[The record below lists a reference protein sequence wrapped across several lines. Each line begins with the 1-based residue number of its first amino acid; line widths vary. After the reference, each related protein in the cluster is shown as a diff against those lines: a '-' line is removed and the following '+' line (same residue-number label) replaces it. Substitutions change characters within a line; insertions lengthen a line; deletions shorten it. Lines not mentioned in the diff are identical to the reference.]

1 MTWLNCSD
9 DEVARFHPEFQ
20 KIADDVLKKLGID
33 SKYHWE
39 HHLSTAGTSTVPD
52 FVLLETATNRW
63 QVAVEIKRSRS
74 SVFSERSQIQA
85 KGYAE
90 NNQTHYAPSRGLYFC
105 VTNMEVTIL
114 FAVNGSKPVHECHVA
129 NMSFESG
136 LFASTPESNHKAK
149 FQKDL
154 SDLVQYVLK
163 TPTPTFDSVWTGVV
177 KSLLSH
183 ADSLSFNPI
192 IDLNS
197 GLVPPVVSDYF
208 SGGTG
213 EAQKRELLLRC
224 LLAEYLKGL
233 LIKYAHK
240 SIKGIP
246 SLGPDVVKVA
256 NIIASLKKIDFS
268 GIFEATAPNLYEKI
282 SKIPKLKGCVEAYL
296 EQLIKERVDKLAVR
310 GDALNLSE
318 IFITIAYSWSV
329 QKARGKARTD
339 PDLAALLAALTIGDH
354 DVIVYDPG
362 CGDGNLLDAAYQA
375 LNDKGLSHEEILAK
389 VRGID
394 ADPLAAKIAALRLS
408 IKNPYVVK
416 PTDPNHILPGDM
428 FSATSIF
435 EKVNVVLMN
444 PPFKRYENK
453 DDFPIPRSLRQHFHD
468 CIKKLSGNGS
478 VETDVGQANIYNLY
492 VEFVIKASNPDT
504 VLGIILDNRWYHN
517 KSSKKLREL
526 LLRECEVIAVVS
538 YPYDPY
544 FEEWTI
550 ATSMLI
556 ARKKIPT
563 KNHEVTFIRTNDPN
577 RADFNIVAEAL
588 RGKDNYPPGWMV
600 RKVLQN
606 KLNGESWQQK
616 TLNEDFRPSLPTLD
630 SLFSFSRSGRL
641 DREGGG
647 TELYALPFNKKNYGV
662 KRIIKPSPRTKYQT
676 LTNGPLTPLENKQL
690 QSAAKKIPKRLR
702 GYALVNSDSL
712 SDYRLTVVDV
722 TKDEVLE
729 APEQR
734 KKKIQPTYFKK
745 NRRKWDVSLDKA
757 VDEIKSDPRS
767 KNYISLVETMVGLN
781 ETVLSRSELW
791 HGLREPYAG
800 ELIIPRK
807 LRVGHRVHINPFAYS
822 PTGRQVR
829 ISSNFFHYYNCKAID
844 PNSNLTRE
852 IAVELIFAFLMS
864 SFGQL
869 QFEMEAFNREGAR
882 SIEQHQLKRIR
893 VFDPRLIRPQNR
905 QAILNAAAQLP
916 YPVSTELS
924 PYLQPELLALDELFA
939 EEIVFRDS
947 SLNRDEML
955 DEVHQTLFEWLE
967 ARRQ

>member
-1 MTWLNCSD
+1 MTWLNYSD
-9 DEVARFHPEFQ
+9 GEVARFHPEFQ
-20 KIADDVLKKLGID
+20 VIADNVLKSLGLD
-33 SKYHWE
+33 ANYRWK
-39 HHLSTAGTSTVPD
+39 HHLSTSGTSTVPD

-63 QVAVEIKRSRS
+63 KVAVEIKRSRS

-90 NNQTHYAPSRGLYFC
+90 SNQTHYDPSCGLYFC
-105 VTNMEVTIL
+105 VTNIEFTLL
-114 FAVNGSKPVHECHVA
+114 FAVNGSKPVHECHVK
-129 NMSFESG
+129 NMAFESG
-136 LFASTPESNHKAK
+136 SFASTPESFHKAK

-163 TPTPTFDSVWTGVV
+163 TPAPTFDVVWLGVV

-183 ADSLSFNPI
+183 ADSLSFDSI
-192 IDLNS
+192 IDLNPGS
-197 GLVPPVVSDYF
+197 VPPVVSDYF
-208 SGGTG
+208 SGGIG

-233 LIKYAHK
+233 LNKYSHESSK
-240 SIKGIP
+240 KIP
-246 SLGPDVVKVA
+246 SLRSDVVKVA
-256 NIIASLKKIDFS
+256 NIIVSLKNIDFS
-268 GIFEATAPNLYEKI
+268 GIFEATASNLYLKI
-282 SKIPKLKGCVEAYL
+282 SKIPMLKAGVETYL
-296 EQLIKERVDKLAVR
+296 DQLIKERVDDLAMR
-310 GDALNLSE
+310 GDAFELSE
-318 IFITIAYSWSV
+318 ILIAQAYSWSV

-339 PDLAALLAALTIGDH
+339 SDLAALLAALTIESR
-354 DVIVYDPG
+354 DVVVFDPG
-362 CGDGNLLDAAYQA
+362 CGDGNLLDAAYEV
-375 LNDKGLSHEEILAK
+375 LKEKGLSHGDALAK

-394 ADPLAAKIAALRLS
+394 ADPVATKIAALRLS

-416 PTDPNHILPGDM
+416 PTDPNNIFPGDM
-428 FSATSIF
+428 FSSVSIF
-435 EKVNVVLMN
+435 ADINVVLMN
-444 PPFKRYENK
+444 PPFKRYENR
-453 DDFPIPRSLRQHFHD
+453 DDSPIPPSLRKHFHD
-468 CIKKLSGNGS
+468 CIKNLQSI

-492 VEFVIKASNPDT
+492 VEFVIKASKPDT

-517 KSSKKLREL
+517 KAAKKLREL

-538 YPYDPY
+538 YPHDLY
-544 FEEWTI
+544 FKEWTI

-556 ARKKIPT
+556 AHKKIPA
-563 KNHEVTFIRTNDPN
+563 KNHDVTFIRTNDPR
-577 RADFNIVAEAL
+577 RADFNIVAGAL
-588 RGKDNYPPGWMV
+588 RGKNDYPPGWMV
-600 RKVLQN
+600 RKVPQSG
-606 KLNGESWQQK
+606 LNGESWQQK
-616 TLNEDFRPSLPTLD
+616 TLNEDFRPSLATLD

-647 TELYALPFNKKNYGV
+647 TELYALPFNKKNYGF
-662 KRIIKPSPRTKYQT
+662 KRILKPSPRAKYQT
-676 LTNGPLTPLENKQL
+676 LTNGPLSPLENEQL
-690 QSAAKKIPKRLR
+690 RLAANEIPKQLR
-702 GYALVNSDSL
+702 GYALVNSDDL
-712 SDYRLTVVDV
+712 SGYRLTVADV

-745 NRRKWDVSLDKA
+745 NRRIWDASLEKA
-757 VDEIKSDPRS
+757 VDEIKSDPKS
-767 KNYISLVETMVGLN
+767 KNYITLVETVVGLD

-807 LRVGHRVHINPFAYS
+807 LRAGHRVHINPFAYS
-822 PTGRQVR
+822 PRGRQVR

-844 PNSNLTRE
+844 SKSNLTRE

-882 SIEQHQLKRIR
+882 SVEQHQLKRIR
-893 VFDPRLIRPQNR
+893 VFDPRLVRPQNR
-905 QAILNAAAQLP
+905 RAILNTAAQLP

-924 PYLQPELLALDELFA
+924 PYLQPKLLALDELFA
-939 EEIVFRDS
+939 DEIVFRDS
-947 SLNRDEML
+947 SLTRDKML
-955 DEVHQTLFEWLE
+955 DEVHQTLCEWLE